1 MICERNL
8 RFKMDITH
16 VSTSTPETVVEL
28 TELIDK
34 AHSTTVEEVYLAQAN
49 KLSEQLN
56 GNLKARDILK
66 ML

>member
-1 MICERNL
+1 
-8 RFKMDITH
+8 MDITH
-16 VSTSTPETVVEL
+16 VSSSTPETVVEL